1 MMPHESLEHK
11 YGFLPKAPE
20 HIVEQMMQEVND
32 FATLT
37 KHDFEGARETVSQD
51 IEWLR
56 ENKDFLGKAV
66 EASVNSALELYG
78 EKLSHTD
85 WISLQTLLLK
95 GQLLVLQ
102 LINES
107 LREKHA

>member
-1 MMPHESLEHK
+1 MSYGSLEHK
-11 YGFLPKAPE
+11 YGFLPKVPE

-32 FATLT
+32 FAILM
-37 KHDFEGARETVSQD
+37 KHDFEGARKSVNQN

-66 EASVNSALELYG
+66 EASVDSALELYG

-95 GQLLVLQ
+95 GQLLVLE
-102 LINES
+102 LINEA
-107 LREKHA
+107 LGEHI